1 MIEAINTS
9 DRQQEFIMGKH
20 QYRLFG
26 AILLSILFTFSVS
39 AKDSTTDILSGYD
52 TQKIAAHTWF
62 IPGPLEGPSPENKGF
77 MNNPAFVITE
87 KSVIVIDP
95 GGTVEAGRGLL
106 KRIQKQTKNPVTH
119 IFNSHIHGDHWLGN
133 QAFVEANKEVKIYA
147 HPKMIEIAKEGEGQV
162 WVDRMLSLTKGA
174 SKETVVTFPT
184 DALKDQQEIKIDN
197 ITIKAHLN
205 EKAHT
210 LTDAMYEIVEDKVL
224 ITGDNAFNNRAP
236 RLDDGSYVGNM
247 AVMDKAMK
255 LPIEIVVPGHGP
267 VGGKEVLEN
276 FKEFLSLVY
285 NTTKKEMDNDL
296 EAHEIKPKVIALM
309 HKYKDWTNFEG
320 AIGKLVSVAA
330 LEVEENDF

>member
-1 MIEAINTS
+1 
-9 DRQQEFIMGKH
+9 MGKH
-20 QYRLFG
+20 QYRLFV
-26 AILLSILFTFSVS
+26 AILFSFLLTFSAS
-39 AKDSTTDILSGYD
+39 ATDATADILSGYE
-52 TQKIAAHTWF
+52 TKKIAEHTWF

-77 MNNPAFVITE
+77 MNNPAFVITD

-106 KRIQKQTKNPVTH
+106 KRIQAHTKNPVTH

-133 QAFVEANKEVKIYA
+133 QAFVDANKEVKIYA
-147 HPKMIEIAKEGEGQV
+147 HPKMIELAKEGEGQV
-162 WVDRMLSLTKGA
+162 WVDMMMRLTKGA
-174 SKETVVTFPT
+174 SKETVVTLPT

-236 RLDDGSYVGNM
+236 RLDDGSFVGNI
-247 AVMDKAMK
+247 AVMDKALK
-255 LPIEIVVPGHGP
+255 LPITVVVPGHGP
-267 VGGKEVLEN
+267 IGGKEVLEN
-276 FKEFLSLVY
+276 FKQFLSLVY
-285 NTTKKEMDNDL
+285 STTKKEMEDDL

-309 HKYKDWTNFEG
+309 GKYKDWTNYEG

>member
-1 MIEAINTS
+1 
-9 DRQQEFIMGKH
+9 MGKH
-20 QYRLFG
+20 QYRLF
-26 AILLSILFTFSVS
+26 LTILFSFLFSFS
-39 AKDSTTDILSGYD
+39 ALAKDSISDILSGYE
-52 TQKIAAHTWF
+52 TKKIAEHTWV
-62 IPGPLEGPSPENKGF
+62 IPGPLEGPNPENRGF
-77 MNNPAFVITE
+77 MNNPAFVITD

-95 GGTVEAGRGLL
+95 GGTVEVGRSLL

-119 IFNSHIHGDHWLGN
+119 VFNSHVHGDHWLGN
-133 QAFVEANKEVKIYA
+133 QAFVEANKKVKIYA
-147 HPKMIEIAKEGEGQV
+147 HPKMIELAKEGEGQV
-162 WVDRMLSLTKGA
+162 WVDRMLRLTNGA
-174 SKETVVTFPT
+174 SKETVVTLPT

-197 ITIKAHLN
+197 ITIKVHLN

-210 LTDAMYEIVEDKVL
+210 VTDAMYEVVEDKVL

-236 RLDDGSYVGNM
+236 RLDDGSYIGNM

-255 LPIEIVVPGHGP
+255 LPIKIVVPGHGP
-267 VGGKEVLEN
+267 VGGKEILEN

-285 NTTKKEMDNDL
+285 NTTKKEMENDL

-309 HKYKDWTNFEG
+309 GKFKDWINYEG